1 MAFGYVSNLLKLRVM
16 NMQNLRCFDICK
28 LFNHVHSSS
37 EVELINVI
45 FLLTM
50 QLQIILPPLLCF
62 QTLRLPRVVFVACQ
76 KWKVLTESYNFGT
89 IILPIGATQHAV
101 MSKLK

>member
-50 QLQIILPPLLCF
+50 QFANHFTSTALFPDPQAFPGCVCCMPKVESSDRIL
-62 QTLRLPRVVFVACQ
+62 
-76 KWKVLTESYNFGT
+76 
-89 IILPIGATQHAV
+89 
-101 MSKLK
+101 